1 MLNRWWLPK
10 GTPAD
15 YLVSLSSI
23 DLEGVE
29 PRTPCFFLPR
39 TFCNLKEVRPRT
51 FGNLKEV
58 GPRTFCNLG
67 EVERLNY
74 A

>member
-15 YLVSLSSI
+15 YLVSLSFI

-29 PRTPCFFLPR
+29 PRLLCQKEPLIHLNSILTDEPEQLFTHENR
-39 TFCNLKEVRPRT
+39 TAYDAL
-51 FGNLKEV
+51 FGS
-58 GPRTFCNLG
+58 
-67 EVERLNY
+67 
-74 A
+74 